1 MAPRYRLE
9 EGIGLKT
16 ADIRL
21 VAVTEA
27 NRALVAA
34 LELAP
39 EQMDF
44 VASNA
49 DSLEEA
55 ETDEDAR
62 PRVIMAGD
70 RVVGFLMYEAPR
82 DDDEARIYRFMI
94 DRASQGRGYGKAAL
108 REVLDEIKRLGH
120 IRHVSICYEPENDA
134 ARNLYRSAGFV
145 EEGLDEDGEMIAD
158 LVLAARTHDP

>member
-1 MAPRYRLE
+1 MP
-9 EGIGLKT
+9 

-21 VAVTEA
+21 VSVTGA

-39 EQMDF
+39 DQMDF

-49 DSLEEA
+49 ESLDEA
-55 ETDEDAR
+55 VTDRDAR
-62 PRVIMAGD
+62 PRVVMAGD
-70 RVVGFLMYEAPR
+70 RVVGFLMYEAPQ

-108 REVLDEIKRLGH
+108 RAALHEIGGLGH
-120 IRHVSICYEPENDA
+120 VRHVSICYEPENEA
-134 ARNLYRSAGFV
+134 ARQLYRTAGFV

-158 LVLAARTHDP
+158 LVLPEA

>member
-1 MAPRYRLE
+1 MP
-9 EGIGLKT
+9 

-21 VAVTEA
+21 VSVTGA

-39 EQMDF
+39 DQMDF

-49 DSLEEA
+49 ESLDEA
-55 ETDEDAR
+55 ETDRGAR
-62 PRVIMAGD
+62 PRVVMAGD
-70 RVVGFLMYEAPR
+70 RVVGFLMYEA

-94 DRASQGRGYGKAAL
+94 DRAHQGQGYGKAAL
-108 REVLDEIKRLGH
+108 REVLDEIRKLGH
-120 IRHVSICYEPENDA
+120 ISHISICYEPGNEA
-134 ARNLYRSAGFV
+134 ARQLYRTAGFV

-158 LVLAARTHDP
+158 LALPRA

>member
-1 MAPRYRLE
+1 MKAAEVRLAP
-9 EGIGLKT
+9 
-16 ADIRL
+16 
-21 VAVTEA
+21 VTEA

-49 DSLEEA
+49 DSLREA
-55 ETDEDAR
+55 KSDRDAR
-62 PRVIMAGD
+62 PRVVMAGD
-70 RVVGFLMYEAPR
+70 RVVGFLMYDAPE

-94 DRASQGRGYGKAAL
+94 DRASQGKGYGKAAV
-108 REVLDEIKRLGH
+108 REVLKEICGLRH
-120 IRHVSICYEPENDA
+120 IRHVSICYEPENEA
-134 ARNLYRSAGFV
+134 ARQLYRAAGFV

-158 LVLAARTHDP
+158 LVLPRDDRR

>member
-1 MAPRYRLE
+1 M
-9 EGIGLKT
+9 KT
-16 ADIRL
+16 TDIRL

-27 NRALVAA
+27 NRALVAT

-39 EQMDF
+39 EQLDL

-49 DSLEEA
+49 ESMEEA
-55 ETDEDAR
+55 ETDQDAR
-62 PRVIMAGD
+62 PRVIVAGT
-70 RVVGFLMYEAPR
+70 RVVGFLMYEAPQG
-82 DDDEARIYRFMI
+82 DDEARIYRFMI

-108 REVLDEIKRLGH
+108 HEVLDEIKGLGH
-120 IRHVSICYEPENDA
+120 ISHVSICYEPDNDA

-158 LVLAARTHDP
+158 LALAARTDGP

>member
-1 MAPRYRLE
+1 MKN
-9 EGIGLKT
+9 GIGLKS

-21 VAVTEA
+21 VSVTGA

-49 DSLEEA
+49 DSLDEA
-55 ETDEDAR
+55 ETDEDAQ

-70 RVVGFLMYEAPR
+70 RVVGFLMYDAPR

-108 REVLDEIKRLGH
+108 REVLDEIIGLGH
-120 IRHVSICYEPENDA
+120 ISHVSICYEPDNEA

-158 LVLAARTHDP
+158 LVLSAQTDDRA

>member
-1 MAPRYRLE
+1 MKS
-9 EGIGLKT
+9 GIGLKT

-21 VAVTEA
+21 VPVTRT
-27 NRALVAA
+27 NRPLVTA

-39 EQMDF
+39 DQMDF

-49 DSLEEA
+49 ESLEEA

-62 PRVIMAGD
+62 PRVVMAGT

-108 REVLDEIKRLGH
+108 REVLDEIQGLGH
-120 IRHVSICYEPENDA
+120 VRHVSICYEPDNEA

-145 EEGLDEDGEMIAD
+145 EEGLDEDGEMIAI
-158 LVLAARTHDP
+158 LALQAQADEP